1 MDTEPEDSEN
11 QLYIL
16 FNTLYPNYYFNI
28 MQIMLNLINI
38 D

>member
-1 MDTEPEDSEN
+1 MDIEPEDSEN

-16 FNTLYPNYYFNI
+16 FNILYSNYYFNI